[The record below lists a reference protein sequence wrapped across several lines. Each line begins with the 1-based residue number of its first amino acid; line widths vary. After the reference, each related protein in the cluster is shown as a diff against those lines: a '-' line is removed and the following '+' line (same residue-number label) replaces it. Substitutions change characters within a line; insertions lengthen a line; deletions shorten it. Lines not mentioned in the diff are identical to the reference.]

1 MAKLRSNLGPRI
13 RCNTSETHCKQA
25 EQVSVHSGK
34 PRPCTTATFKEAS
47 RAEYEVQGARWC
59 SSKSLGLDFAGG
71 PVVENP
77 PANAGDTRLIPGPG
91 RFHMSLG
98 NYAHVPQLLKPLL

>member
-1 MAKLRSNLGPRI
+1 MKHTASRLNK
-13 RCNTSETHCKQA
+13 
-25 EQVSVHSGK
+25 SVCTLVNQE
-34 PRPCTTATFKEAS
+34 CTTATFKEAS

-91 RFHMSLG
+91 RFHMSPG